1 MVDEEDALDVRDLSE
16 TCCCCLGAFMLLRV
30 ATVLMASLYFH
41 SSALEMILYEQT
53 VEIDS
58 TEGSSEQ
65 LDFVKPH
72 MSPGLLRAPGVASS
86 L

>member
-41 SSALEMILYEQT
+41 SSALEMILYEQ
-53 VEIDS
+53 
-58 TEGSSEQ
+58 

-72 MSPGLLRAPGVASS
+72 MSPGLPRAPGVASS

>member
-41 SSALEMILYEQT
+41 SSALEIILYEQLSKL
-53 VEIDS
+53 IRLKD
-58 TEGSSEQ
+58 Q
-65 LDFVKPH
+65 
-72 MSPGLLRAPGVASS
+72 ASDLTS
-86 L
+86 

>member
-72 MSPGLLRAPGVASS
+72 MSPGLPRAPGVASS